1 MAVAEV
7 EWGRAVEALR
17 SARDVA
23 LGCHVDPDGD
33 ALGSMLAL
41 RQLLVRRS
49 LPVWAGWAA
58 ENAAEDEPLRV
69 PPAYRDLPWV
79 DQVVPR
85 GAFPAA
91 PDVFVALDC
100 ASPGRLGGL
109 RAVARAARVVV
120 VVDHHAAG
128 EPFGD
133 VRLIDPGAPATAALV
148 VELADRLGEPI
159 DAEQAACLYA
169 GLVTDTGRFS
179 YASATPE
186 TLRLGARLMETGI
199 DHAAI
204 NRRVWDTHRLGYLR
218 VLGHALGRVTLLAED
233 DLVYTVVTCAD
244 VDGAGITLPETEGI
258 IDVVRGIEDAECA
271 LVLKEQP
278 DGSYKASLRSKSR
291 VDVGRVAE
299 RLGGGGHRFAAGFTS
314 DREPEAIV
322 AGVVDALRAVRV
334 QLAEG

>member
-1 MAVAEV
+1 MAVDEHEWRRAEEV
-7 EWGRAVEALR
+7 LAG
-17 SARDVA
+17 ARDVA

-41 RQLLVRRS
+41 GEILARRGAR
-49 LPVWAGWAA
+49 VCAGWAA
-58 ENAAEDEPLRV
+58 EGAVADEPLRV
-69 PPAYRDLPWV
+69 PPAHRELPWV
-79 DQVVPR
+79 DQVVPPAR
-85 GAFPAA
+85 FPPA

-100 ASPGRLGGL
+100 ASPDRLGAL
-109 RAVARAARVVV
+109 RPIARAAGVVV

-133 VRLIDPGAPATAALV
+133 VRLIDPDAPATATLV

-159 DAEQAACLYA
+159 DAALATCLYTA
-169 GLVTDTGRFS
+169 LVTDTGRFAYS
-179 YASATPE
+179 SATPD

-218 VLGHALGRVTLLAED
+218 VLARALDRATLLAD
-233 DLVYTVVTCAD
+233 QDLVHTFVTCAD
-244 VDGAGITLPETEGI
+244 LDEAGVTLAEIEGI
-258 IDVVRGIEDAECA
+258 IDVVRGVEDAECA

-291 VDVGRVAE
+291 VDVGALAE

-314 DREPEAIV
+314 HRGPEETV
-322 AGVVDALRAVRV
+322 ADVVEALHAAAVAV
-334 QLAEG
+334 AE